1 MNVHIY
7 SLKGLRKQNE
17 DTHVAIINGDG
28 TNKKIKDIKLKIPL
42 HH

>member
-17 DTHVAIINGDG
+17 DTHVAILNEDG
-28 TNKKIKDIKLKIPL
+28 KNKISPQAYFELLKN
-42 HH
+42 